1 MGPAHGGSKNRKSE
15 GCSKNASISEDQGTG
30 NSVQGALGS
39 WDREPGRDRGC
50 SCFLCSPSSL
60 PFPILQM
67 ARPGA
72 HPPMYSVH
80 HWVPGFLSSSQ
91 EESDCAARGFET
103 SLKSGG
109 WSLWGRFQLQLSAGA
124 SGERLH
130 GPAPLSRAFV
140 PADPPRGVRAGLAL
154 TEVTKYK
161 R

>member
-1 MGPAHGGSKNRKSE
+1 MQASQGTRGQKIVFRGPWEA
-15 GCSKNASISEDQGTG
+15 GTG
-30 NSVQGALGS
+30 NRVGTEGALA
-39 WDREPGRDRGC
+39 
-50 SCFLCSPSSL
+50 FLCSPLSL

-72 HPPMYSVH
+72 HPPVYSVH

-91 EESDCAARGFET
+91 EESDRVARCFET

-109 WSLWGRFQLQLSAGA
+109 WSLLGRFQLQLSAGA

-140 PADPPRGVRAGLAL
+140 PADPPRGIRAGLAL